1 MQRIV
6 FEDPYRFIPPH
17 RGQLWPAFI
26 QLWLDR
32 YLHRAFGV
40 AEVECRGVEHLQASI
55 AACNGILLTPNH
67 SRTAD
72 PMVLGILSRRMGRHL
87 YAMASWHLFKHSRF
101 QAFMIRRMGGF
112 SIYREGA
119 DRAAVN
125 EAVDVL
131 VAAQRPLVIFPEG
144 VTTGSNDLVA
154 PLLDGPAFIART
166 AAKRRAK
173 QGGAGGV
180 VVHPVAI
187 RHYFEGDIEATLE
200 PIVAEFEARLT
211 WSSRPTQTL
220 AQRVLDLQLGL
231 LELKERE
238 HLGGPQRGD
247 VHQRLE
253 RLVEA
258 LLEPIEAEWAGG
270 QREGH
275 IVARVKRLR
284 GAILPPMIAR
294 TVTAEER
301 GRRWRQ
307 LSDLYLAQQL
317 AFYPAAYCHE
327 LTNDRLV
334 ETVLRLDEDINDD
347 ARVIGPWRTVIEAAP
362 AIEVPA
368 DAGRDY
374 DDQLSS
380 EIAHTLQTM
389 LDASR
394 RQQPRLATGC

>member
-1 MQRIV
+1 
-6 FEDPYRFIPPH
+6 
-17 RGQLWPAFI
+17 
-26 QLWLDR
+26 
-32 YLHRAFGV
+32 
-40 AEVECRGVEHLQASI
+40 
-55 AACNGILLTPNH
+55 
-67 SRTAD
+67 
-72 PMVLGILSRRMGRHL
+72 
-87 YAMASWHLFKHSRF
+87 
-101 QAFMIRRMGGF
+101 MIRRMGGF

-131 VAAQRPLVIFPEG
+131 VQAQRPLVIFPEG
-144 VTTGSNDLVA
+144 VTTGSNDIVG

-166 AAKRRAK
+166 AAKRRTKA
-173 QGGAGGV
+173 GGSGGV

-187 RHYFEGDIEATLE
+187 RHYFEGDVEATLE

-211 WSSRPTQTL
+211 WNPRTTQNL
-220 AQRVLDLQLGL
+220 AQRVLDLQFGL

-238 HLGGPQRGD
+238 HLGAPQRGD

-258 LLEPIEAEWAGG
+258 LLEPIEAEWNGG

-284 GAILPPMIAR
+284 SAILPPMIAR

-301 GRRWRQ
+301 VRRWRQ
-307 LSDLYLAQQL
+307 LSDVYLAQQL

-368 DAGRDY
+368 DAGRAY

-380 EIAHTLQTM
+380 EIARTLQAM

>member
-17 RGQLWPAFI
+17 RGRLWPDFI

-32 YLHRAFGV
+32 YLQRAFGV
-40 AEVECRGVEHLQASI
+40 AEIECRGVELLKQSI
-55 AACNGILLTPNH
+55 AAGHGILLTPNH

-72 PMVLGILSRRMGRHL
+72 PMVLGILSRKMGRHL
-87 YAMASWHLFKHSRF
+87 FAMASWHLFKHSRF

-144 VTTGSNDLVA
+144 VTTGSNDVLG

-173 QGGAGGV
+173 AGDRGGV

-200 PIVAEFEARLT
+200 PILAELEARLT
-211 WSSRPTQTL
+211 WNPRGNRTL
-220 AQRVLDLQLGL
+220 AQRALDLQLAL

-238 HLGGPQRGD
+238 HLGQPQRGD

-253 RLVEA
+253 GLIEA
-258 LLEPIEAEWAGG
+258 LLEPLEAEWNGG
-270 QREGH
+270 QREPH
-275 IVARVKRLR
+275 I
-284 GAILPPMIAR
+284 
-294 TVTAEER
+294 TAR
-301 GRRWRQ
+301 GRR
-307 LSDLYLAQQL
+307 S
-317 AFYPAAYCHE
+317 C
-327 LTNDRLV
+327 
-334 ETVLRLDEDINDD
+334 
-347 ARVIGPWRTVIEAAP
+347 G
-362 AIEVPA
+362 
-368 DAGRDY
+368 
-374 DDQLSS
+374 
-380 EIAHTLQTM
+380 
-389 LDASR
+389 
-394 RQQPRLATGC
+394 